1 MQAWFLMQTILVSVF
16 SIFFAFFAYK
26 KKKHS
31 ATNLLFSIFN
41 LAILIWIIVDYFSL
55 YPTFIEN
62 PLIFIRLTIC
72 FAVIQVSSLFL
83 LVHTFPQTKIQLQ
96 NKYKWL
102 LAIIT
107 TITTLVTL
115 SPYAFISA
123 VPTDGIAEVEVGPGI
138 IVFGL
143 HVTSLL
149 TTSVYLLIKK
159 SKKYDGIIQK
169 QTQIMLFGVFTTFSL
184 ITFTIFLPLA
194 IFNFNKFVPL
204 HPLYIFILQLAVAYA
219 ILRYRF
225 MDIRFAIKRGT
236 AHLVSIVIIIAMYSS
251 LILFAQQTLVAKFQ
265 WDQTLT
271 TIIAVLIIA
280 FSVEPLRRNIIRIVN
295 QILYSPI
302 EKQREHL
309 NEQPA
314 QRLSFKEKE
323 AMYAKQLQLTTAA
336 SEEIRDVVAK
346 IIGTNLSFIEHSK
359 VYLFMADG
367 GTKTFTLG
375 FGKLKKQTEISPEH
389 PLHLYLNQFPQIL
402 ITKEIPYLINEGHQY
417 EKKRLAE
424 VMEYLEH
431 NNIEAVIPIGTRD
444 RIVGIFLIGPKSD
457 KQLFSQEDIMALE
470 YFRGAA
476 APILSNLILYRS
488 VQTMPIE

>member
-1 MQAWFLMQTILVSVF
+1 MLPLLISIIALITNSILAYFIFRKGLKNATYLTFFLLVISYIVYLFPNYFVIISKSDSMALINVRITMAIAIFQTALFYIFAKTFPGTKLPFAKRNLVLLLLYSFGVAIFCFTPWLFSGVELINGSTIKLKSEFGVFIFGFTAGSFIILGIYHLIKKYQAALGIQKIQLLYIIVGTFTTYSLFFFLAFVF
-16 SIFFAFFAYK
+16 SAATETDFFSRIAA
-26 KKKHS
+26 
-31 ATNLLFSIFN
+31 
-41 LAILIWIIVDYFSL
+41 
-55 YPTFIEN
+55 
-62 PLIFIRLTIC
+62 
-72 FAVIQVSSLFL
+72 LFL
-83 LVHTFPQTKIQLQ
+83 LP
-96 NKYKWL
+96 
-102 LAIIT
+102 
-107 TITTLVTL
+107 
-115 SPYAFISA
+115 
-123 VPTDGIAEVEVGPGI
+123 
-138 IVFGL
+138 
-143 HVTSLL
+143 
-149 TTSVYLLIKK
+149 
-159 SKKYDGIIQK
+159 
-169 QTQIMLFGVFTTFSL
+169 
-184 ITFTIFLPLA
+184 FTILA
-194 IFNFNKFVPL
+194 T
-204 HPLYIFILQLAVAYA
+204 YA

-225 MDIRFAIKRGT
+225 MDIRFAVKRGT
-236 AHLVSIVIIIAMYSS
+236 AHLVSIVIIIAIYSS
-251 LILFAQQTLVAKFQ
+251 LILFAQQTLVTRFA

-302 EKQREHL
+302 EKQRENL
-309 NEQPA
+309 GQKST
-314 QRLSFKEKE
+314 QQLSFKDKE

-336 SEEIRDVVAK
+336 AEEIRDVVAK
-346 IIGTNLSFIEHSK
+346 IIGTYLSFIEHSK

-457 KQLFSQEDIMALE
+457 KQLFSQEDILALE

>member
-1 MQAWFLMQTILVSVF
+1 M
-16 SIFFAFFAYK
+16 
-26 KKKHS
+26 
-31 ATNLLFSIFN
+31 NLQLIVTVT
-41 LAILIWIIVDYFSL
+41 AILANLILGLFIIRKGLKGSVKV
-55 YPTFIEN
+55 TFFL
-62 PLIFIRLTIC
+62 LILSFIIYTIVNYLIIISTNN
-72 FAVIQVSSLFL
+72 FYILFYVRATMALAVIQTFLFYIFAKNFPEKILVFSKKQFLSLLTLNFIVVIFCFSPWLFSDVVVSQNKIEPVPEFGIGIFGIIVLSQMVLGIYSLIKRYKQSLGILKIQLVYIIIGTALMFGSLFFFSFL
-83 LVHTFPQTKIQLQ
+83 LVVIFNITFFAELGAVFTLPF
-96 NKYKWL
+96 
-102 LAIIT
+102 
-107 TITTLVTL
+107 TI
-115 SPYAFISA
+115 
-123 VPTDGIAEVEVGPGI
+123 
-138 IVFGL
+138 
-143 HVTSLL
+143 L
-149 TTSVYLLIKK
+149 TT
-159 SKKYDGIIQK
+159 
-169 QTQIMLFGVFTTFSL
+169 
-184 ITFTIFLPLA
+184 
-194 IFNFNKFVPL
+194 
-204 HPLYIFILQLAVAYA
+204 YA

-225 MDIRFAIKRGT
+225 MDIRFAVKRGT
-236 AHLVSIVIIIAMYSS
+236 AHLVSIVIIIAIYSS
-251 LILFAQQTLVAKFQ
+251 LILFAQQTLVTRFA

-295 QILYSPI
+295 QVLYSPI
-302 EKQREHL
+302 EKQRENL
-309 NEQPA
+309 GQKST
-314 QRLSFKEKE
+314 QQLSFKDKE

-336 SEEIRDVVAK
+336 AEEIRDVVAK
-346 IIGTNLSFIEHSK
+346 IIGTYLSFIEHSK

-457 KQLFSQEDIMALE
+457 KQLFSQEDILALE